1 MKGLLAETVAV
12 SGGRVGGSRSRRHD
26 SDLHRTV
33 RSRQIFT
40 AASSRWASRE
50 PLHHVYVIS
59 EPYANMLGPRQAGCG
74 GHSYMTK
81 AHFATP
87 SRTQLTITARMYA
100 GGAHPRPSRR
110 AAIGG
115 AAVGSQNGRR
125 SDAGAP
131 IAVLGAS
138 RRRCR
143 RRALIRFSR
152 HRLRRRRVA
161 PIHIP
166 KRGRRCPLLERR
178 PQHLVLILPTLSNN
192 RYRRCRPITR
202 TQVFL
207 KNAGLRGKR

>member
-1 MKGLLAETVAV
+1 MVAVGGLVKGLLAETVAV

-100 GGAHPRPSRR
+100 EGAHPRPSRR
-110 AAIGG
+110 AAIG
-115 AAVGSQNGRR
+115 AAFGSQDGRR
-125 SDAGAP
+125 SDASVA

-138 RRRCR
+138 GRQCR
-143 RRALIRFSR
+143 
-152 HRLRRRRVA
+152 
-161 PIHIP
+161 
-166 KRGRRCPLLERR
+166 
-178 PQHLVLILPTLSNN
+178 
-192 RYRRCRPITR
+192 
-202 TQVFL
+202 
-207 KNAGLRGKR
+207 